1 VNADIAKIIMTADK
15 VMGSTTAMSESVVM
29 ARSLVWM
36 YDKGVLSVDRRTVHM
51 TEEAFDTIPWQLPF
65 FSEEP
70 HSEMYTRK
78 FVMLD
83 DVKVFCLV
91 PREDGNDVTAV

>member
-1 VNADIAKIIMTADK
+1 MNADIGKIITTADK
-15 VMGSTTAMSESVVM
+15 IMGSIKSMSESVIM
-29 ARSLVWM
+29 ARGLVRM
-36 YDKGVLSVDRRTVHM
+36 YDNGVLSVDRCTVHM
-51 TEEAFDTIPWQLPF
+51 TEEAFDAIPWLLPL
-65 FSEEP
+65 FSTEP

-91 PREDGNDVTAV
+91 KVPENADKGV